1 MMNIALDFD
10 DTFTRDP
17 DFWLKFV
24 LLCRQSGHQIYC
36 VTARDQNGSQE
47 VYDELGQF
55 IGKENCFFTNMSAKK
70 SFMWRKG
77 ISIDVWIDDNPW
89 YILNGVEANVET
101 SGITK

>member
-1 MMNIALDFD
+1 MNIALDFD

-17 DFWLKFV
+17 EFWLKIV

-55 IGKENCFFTNMSAKK
+55 IGKENCFFTNMQGKRSYM
-70 SFMWRKG
+70 FRQG
-77 ISIDVWIDDNPW
+77 IIIDVWIDDNPGM
-89 YILNGVEANVET
+89 ILHGVSIDLAT
-101 SGITK
+101 SSSIK